1 MATPSV
7 LDANGKGDG
16 APLLVFPADFR
27 WGAATSAYQIEG
39 AVDTDG
45 RGPSI
50 WDVFAHTPGK
60 VSAGDTGDR
69 AVEHYRRY
77 DQDVALMAELG
88 LKAYR
93 FSLSWARIQPA
104 GRGAANQRGLDFYR
118 RLLDLLRSHGIE
130 PVATLYHWDLPQA
143 LEDEGGWRSRE
154 TAGRFADYAG
164 LVHDSLAGRV
174 STWLTLNEPWCSAF
188 LGYASGLHAPGV
200 TDPAGAMRAAHHLLL
215 GHGLAVQRLRAGRH
229 PVAAGIALNL
239 APVIPLTGSAADAEA
254 ARRIDLLQNRIF
266 LDPIAQGR
274 YPDEVSRHIDGI
286 SGLGHIEPGD
296 EQVIAEP
303 IDVLG
308 VNYYYRHTV
317 AAGARAGGPAAYPGA
332 EDVAFHRGKL
342 PRTETGWEVD
352 APGLLR
358 LLERIGQEC
367 PGLPVM
373 ITENGAAFAD
383 APGPDGRV
391 EDTDRIAFLHE
402 HLSVVHDAIAQGI
415 DVRGYFVWSLLDNFE
430 WAEGYA
436 KRFGLVRV
444 DYPTQRRIPKA
455 SAAWYAAVIR
465 NNGLTDNTLLAR

>member
-1 MATPSV
+1 
-7 LDANGKGDG
+7 
-16 APLLVFPADFR
+16 
-27 WGAATSAYQIEG
+27 
-39 AVDTDG
+39 
-45 RGPSI
+45 
-50 WDVFAHTPGK
+50 
-60 VSAGDTGDR
+60 
-69 AVEHYRRY
+69 
-77 DQDVALMAELG
+77 MAELG

-93 FSLSWARIQPA
+93 FSLSWSRIQPA
-104 GRGAANQRGLDFYR
+104 GRGPGNARGLDFYR
-118 RLLDLLRSHGIE
+118 RLLDLLIEHDIE

-143 LEDEGGWRSRE
+143 LEEEGGWRARE
-154 TAGRFADYAG
+154 TAYRFADYAG
-164 LVHDSLAGRV
+164 LVHDALDGRV
-174 STWLTLNEPWCSAF
+174 GTWLTLNEPWCSAF

-200 TDPAGAMRAAHHLLL
+200 VDPPGSLRAAHHLLL
-215 GHGLAVQRLRAGRH
+215 GHGLAMQRLRGGAH
-229 PVAAGIALNL
+229 PVTAGIALNL
-239 APVIPLTGSAADAEA
+239 APVMPLTASAEDADA

-266 LDPIAQGR
+266 LDPIARGR
-274 YPDEVSRHIDGI
+274 YPEEVSRHVESVCGID
-286 SGLGHIEPGD
+286 HIWPGD
-296 EQVIAEP
+296 EQIIAEP

-317 AAGARAGGPAAYPGA
+317 SAGTVNGAANAYPGA
-332 EDVAFHRGKL
+332 EDVAFHQGEL

-358 LLERIGQEC
+358 LLERIGGEC
-367 PGLPVM
+367 PGLPLM

-402 HLSVVHDAIAQGI
+402 HMSAVHDAIAQGV

-455 SAAWYAAVIR
+455 SAGWYATVIR
-465 NNGLTDNTLLAR
+465 NNGLTDDTLLVR